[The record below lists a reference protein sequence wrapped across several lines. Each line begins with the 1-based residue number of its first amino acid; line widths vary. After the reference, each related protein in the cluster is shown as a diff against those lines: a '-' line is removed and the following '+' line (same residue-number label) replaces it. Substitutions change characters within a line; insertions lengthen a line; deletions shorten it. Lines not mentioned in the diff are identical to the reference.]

1 MLQQPPAEI
10 QILHEVV
17 ILYFAILVSEEKNGV
32 LVKFWSLGVVIHG
45 KCIET
50 RLAGGW
56 LVAQKKKGLH
66 SLLMSS
72 VHISIVSGYSKY
84 LDRVWNNSWKI
95 LRGKLS
101 YDVV

>member
-50 RLAGGW
+50 RLAGG
-56 LVAQKKKGLH
+56 VGPEEERTAFSFDEFGP
-66 SLLMSS
+66 
-72 VHISIVSGYSKY
+72 Y
-84 LDRVWNNSWKI
+84 LDNTVSNFDCVRIFKI
-95 LRGKLS
+95 FGQSLE
-101 YDVV
+101 

>member
-17 ILYFAILVSEEKNGV
+17 ILYFAIFVSEEKNGV

-50 RLAGGW
+50 RLAEEERAAFSFDEFGPYFNCVRIIKIFG
-56 LVAQKKKGLH
+56 Q
-66 SLLMSS
+66 SLE
-72 VHISIVSGYSKY
+72 
-84 LDRVWNNSWKI
+84 
-95 LRGKLS
+95 
-101 YDVV
+101 